1 MRSIELTFDTALE
14 SAIRAEWAAL
24 ESAGLPNLGR
34 HPHDSNRPHL
44 TLAAGAE
51 LAATDAVRAVFGRR
65 DECLTAGS
73 PGAASPGTASS
84 GTASSGTASS
94 GKASPGT
101 APHGAARPAA
111 AQPGG
116 SPTDNPTG
124 TALPDTESP
133 ADTLPI
139 DLVVSGFLL
148 FPAGTARFVLVRPV
162 VVTAALLALH
172 RTVHERAPGA
182 VDLTRPGRWTPHV
195 TLARRLSA
203 AQVAEALDVLGAGP
217 PPGSGVAARFWN
229 GDSKTLTPLTPLT
242 GAAD

>member
-1 MRSIELTFDTALE
+1 MRSIELTFDPSLE

-34 HPHDSNRPHL
+34 HPHASNRPHL

-51 LAATDAVRAVFGRR
+51 LEATDAVRAVFVRR
-65 DECLTAGS
+65 DERPTAG
-73 PGAASPGTASS
+73 SS
-84 GTASSGTASS
+84 GTAPPGTVPN
-94 GKASPGT
+94 GTGRPGT
-101 APHGAARPAA
+101 APSGV
-111 AQPGG
+111 
-116 SPTDNPTG
+116 SPTDSPTG

-133 ADTLPI
+133 ADALPI

-203 AQVAEALDVLGAGP
+203 TQVAEALDVLGTGP

>member
-1 MRSIELTFDTALE
+1 MRSIELTFDPSLE

-34 HPHDSNRPHL
+34 HPHASNRPHL

-51 LAATDAVRAVFGRR
+51 LEATDAVRAVFVRR
-65 DECLTAGS
+65 DERPTAGS
-73 PGAASPGTASS
+73 PGTAP
-84 GTASSGTASS
+84 
-94 GKASPGT
+94 PGT
-101 APHGAARPAA
+101 APSGVSR
-111 AQPGG
+111 
-116 SPTDNPTG
+116 TDSPTG

-133 ADTLPI
+133 ADALPI